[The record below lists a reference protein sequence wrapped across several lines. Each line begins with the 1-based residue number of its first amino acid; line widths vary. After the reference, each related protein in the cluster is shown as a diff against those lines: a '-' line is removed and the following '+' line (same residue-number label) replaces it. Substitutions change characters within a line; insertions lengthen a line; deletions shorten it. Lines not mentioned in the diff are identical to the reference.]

1 MHWLGNSIFDVK
13 LAAVPLFLGFVIL
26 SSYTI
31 WQFEAKKKK
40 SLFLTKNN
48 IFASY
53 FEIGMYGFA
62 SQALPRN
69 NCKLSGDIDH
79 LTFEV

>member
-31 WQFEAKKKK
+31 WQFEAKKK
-40 SLFLTKNN
+40 SLFLTKI
-48 IFASY
+48 IFLLATLRLGCMVS
-53 FEIGMYGFA
+53 
-62 SQALPRN
+62 LVR
-69 NCKLSGDIDH
+69 LSPVI
-79 LTFEV
+79 TVS

>member
-31 WQFEAKKKK
+31 WQFEAKK
-40 SLFLTKNN
+40 
-48 IFASY
+48 
-53 FEIGMYGFA
+53 
-62 SQALPRN
+62 RV
-69 NCKLSGDIDH
+69 
-79 LTFEV
+79 TFFDQK